1 MIEAVHELMEHY
13 GNDTSDELS
22 VITETIDQTQEWLVE
37 TSEGGGFKLYKFTLS
52 AKLNPI

>member
-37 TSEGGGFKLYKFTLS
+37 TSEGGGFKLNRYGK
-52 AKLNPI
+52 IV